1 MATRLRLEVPVIAA
15 LLHTSAAA
23 YGQHAPLGEADSAS
37 LLRSLRSEQSKF
49 ERIRRN
55 HLPWTWSAGSRP
67 CDERIGRFCL
77 SHDAGSDSRETEPE
91 NARVT
96 AARARLIEKLS
107 DGAARLPGDE
117 WVIGQRVRYLIEHKR
132 NAEAVDA
139 AVSCRAPAWWCSALA
154 GFALHRSGR
163 PAEADSAF
171 TAALEEMPASE
182 RARWSDIE
190 PLLPDCAR
198 GHHRRLPQD
207 QRARFQD
214 RFWRLSDPFLVRAGN
229 EVRSEHLARNVWDR
243 LQDRAASPEGISW
256 GDDLREIL
264 LRYGWPRA
272 WERVR
277 NSRPTLEPTSIVSH
291 YGDGKRDILA
301 TCGFLGIAE
310 AADHPWDPEPRAP
323 RTAFELPMGDSIMQW
338 VSGMSHQIALFPRPD
353 VPLLVATYVI
363 DPDSIPRDAAIAAGV
378 AISPFD
384 DAVPRVATFP
394 RGGHGDALLME
405 APRGQVVVSIE
416 AVAAGAARAARVR
429 RELEVAPAESG
440 AIGASDL
447 LLLAAADPLPDSLEA
462 AAPLARA
469 GAEFAAGER
478 VGVYWEVYTPKGAG
492 GALEVSLRL
501 VRRQGGLLR
510 EVGRALGL
518 IREEQP
524 VRIVWGESS
533 EGSELVARS
542 LAITI
547 PLDARPGSYE
557 LELGITAPG
566 RPPITIRRDL
576 TVVR

>member
-1 MATRLRLEVPVIAA
+1 MATRLRLEVLVAAA
-15 LLHTSAAA
+15 LLHTSTAAH
-23 YGQHAPLGEADSAS
+23 GQQAPPGGADSAS
-37 LLRSLRSEQSKF
+37 LLRSLRSEQSRF

-77 SHDAGSDSRETEPE
+77 SHDTGGDSRGSEPE
-91 NARVT
+91 NARVI
-96 AARARLIEKLS
+96 AARARLIEALS
-107 DGAARLPGDE
+107 DGAARIPGDE
-117 WVIGQRVRYLIEHKR
+117 WVIGQRVRYLVEDGRSADAI
-132 NAEAVDA
+132 DA
-139 AVSCRAPAWWCSALA
+139 AVSCRASGWWCSALA
-154 GFALHRSGR
+154 GFALHHSGR
-163 PAEADSAF
+163 AAEADSAF
-171 TAALEEMPASE
+171 TAALEEMPAGE
-182 RARWSDIE
+182 RTEWHNVE

-198 GHHRRLPQD
+198 GRYRRMPQD
-207 QRARFQD
+207 QRARFED

-229 EVRSEHLARNVWDR
+229 EVRSEHLARNVRDR

-264 LRYGWPRA
+264 LRYGWPRG

-277 NSRPTLEPTSIVSH
+277 DSRPTLGPTPIVSH
-291 YGDGKRDILA
+291 YGDANRDILA
-301 TCGFLGIAE
+301 TCGALGFAE
-310 AADHPWDPEPRAP
+310 AAEHPWDPEPRAP
-323 RTAFELPMGDSIMQW
+323 RTAFELPMGDSIVTW
-338 VSGMSHQIALFPRPD
+338 VSGMSHQIAVFPRRD
-353 VPLLVATYVI
+353 SPLVI
-363 DPDSIPRDAAIAAGV
+363 AAYEIHPDSIPREAAIAAGV
-378 AISPFD
+378 AISPLE
-384 DAVPRVATFP
+384 DALPRIATFA

-429 RELEVAPAESG
+429 RELDVAPADSG

-447 LLLAAADPLPDSLEA
+447 LLLAAADPLPDSLQA

-469 GAEFAAGER
+469 DAELAAGER
-478 VGVYWEVYTPKGAG
+478 MGVYWEVYTPKGAG
-492 GALEVSLRL
+492 GTLEVSLRL

-524 VRIVWGESS
+524 VRIVWGESAG
-533 EGSELVARS
+533 GSGLVARS

-547 PLDARPGSYE
+547 PPDARPGSYE